1 MNKRLIAF
9 GCSNTYGEGLEDCW
23 IKGKVGPTPS
33 KFAWP
38 NVLGTLLEVDEV
50 INISA
55 PGISNK
61 RIWWNAL
68 NFDYQADDIVV
79 LHWTF
84 VDRDC
89 FFDRVPR
96 ISPWLRDLPSKLY
109 YRYFWSNLDRHY
121 DFFNRADHVDR
132 YLTSKKIKHYNIQ
145 TLGGSSLG
153 GTDYR
158 PEKIPNWCEVD
169 FLPMDIN
176 TNGIDQALDKM
187 HPGPLTHKTFANDVF
202 NILKDRN
209 DI

>member
-23 IKGKVGPTPS
+23 IKGPGPKPS

-38 NVLGTLLEVDEV
+38 SVLGTLIEVDEV
-50 INISA
+50 INVSA

-61 RIWWNAL
+61 RIWRDAL
-68 NFDYQADDIVV
+68 NFDYRDNDIVF

-89 FFDRVPR
+89 FFGIVPK
-96 ISPWLRDLPSKLY
+96 IGPWLAKNGPSKIY

-121 DFFNRADHVDR
+121 DLFNRADHVDR

-145 TLGGSSLG
+145 TTGSNSMGGDPY
-153 GTDYR
+153 T
-158 PEKIPNWCEVD
+158 PEEIPNWCEVD
-169 FLPMDIN
+169 FLPGIN
-176 TNGIDQALDKM
+176 LFNRDRALDEM
-187 HPGPLTHKTFANDVF
+187 HPGPLTHKTFANNVF
-202 NILKDRN
+202 NIVKEK
-209 DI
+209 